1 MRIFLQSASL
11 RRHVVPAVMGICL
24 LWACGPETPASYT
37 QSAPDRSVNPR
48 PALDMGADVPPK
60 PITGT
65 DSGFTAGDPCNAWA
79 DIPDQRLL
87 AELHNE
93 LHNDYN
99 PIAAQ
104 PDLGG
109 NPNRYTTA
117 RRIMFTEVERYQAR
131 DGSYVVECVYTG
143 NTATAPRTDDPD
155 RDFINC
161 EHVLP
166 RARMANE
173 EGQPIVYSHQ
183 QSDIHN
189 LMPTTPGSNSTRG
202 SLRYGDVVNERNLD
216 HLPSMSGENAS
227 GDLVWQPRAERR
239 GDVAR
244 ITFYMAARWGIEIP
258 GTEEDV
264 LRRWNRL
271 DPPDDRERL
280 RNERI
285 EGHQGNRNPFI
296 DCSSLVDRIDDF
308 ISFAANDRENTLP
321 AP

>member
-1 MRIFLQSASL
+1 MQ
-11 RRHVVPAVMGICL
+11 
-24 LWACGPETPASYT
+24 Y
-37 QSAPDRSVNPR
+37 
-48 PALDMGADVPPK
+48 VPPK
-60 PITGT
+60 PVTET

-87 AELHNE
+87 AELHEE
-93 LHNDYN
+93 LHRDYN

-202 SLRYGDVVNERNLD
+202 SLRYGDVVTERNLD
-216 HLPSMSGENAS
+216 HLPSMSGDNAS
-227 GDLVWQPRAERR
+227 GEYGLATTIRTPRRCRSYYLLHGRTLGHRDSRNRR
-239 GDVAR
+239 KRLAPMESTR
-244 ITFYMAARWGIEIP
+244 PT
-258 GTEEDV
+258 
-264 LRRWNRL
+264 RR
-271 DPPDDRERL
+271 
-280 RNERI
+280 
-285 EGHQGNRNPFI
+285 
-296 DCSSLVDRIDDF
+296 
-308 ISFAANDRENTLP
+308 T
-321 AP
+321 

>member
-1 MRIFLQSASL
+1 MSGYLQSTNVL
-11 RRHVVPAVMGICL
+11 RKVWPFVTCVIL
-24 LWACGPETPASYT
+24 LCACGPEAPEPYT
-37 QSAPDRSVNPR
+37 QPTSDRSVTPR
-48 PALDMGADVPPK
+48 PTSDMGADVPPK
-60 PITGT
+60 PVTGA
-65 DSGFTAGDPCNAWA
+65 DSGFTTGDPCNAWA

-87 AELHNE
+87 STLHEELHR
-93 LHNDYN
+93 DYN

-161 EHVLP
+161 APVLP
-166 RARMANE
+166 RARMVNE

-202 SLRYGDVVNERNLD
+202 SLRYGDVVTERNLD

-227 GDLVWQPRAERR
+227 GDMVWQPRSERR

-258 GTEEDV
+258 ATEENV
-264 LRRWNRL
+264 LRRWTR
-271 DPPDDRERL
+271 PTGR
-280 RNERI
+280 
-285 EGHQGNRNPFI
+285 
-296 DCSSLVDRIDDF
+296 
-308 ISFAANDRENTLP
+308 T
-321 AP
+321 